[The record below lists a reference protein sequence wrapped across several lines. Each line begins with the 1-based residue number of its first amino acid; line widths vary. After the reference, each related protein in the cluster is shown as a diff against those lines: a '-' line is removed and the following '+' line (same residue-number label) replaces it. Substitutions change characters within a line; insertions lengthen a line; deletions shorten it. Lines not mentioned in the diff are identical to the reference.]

1 MIGSVRPK
9 LAVISA
15 TLAIAVSGAWAAAAN
30 TPPIATTAY
39 IAGGPIEGPNRW
51 CATVPNAIPS
61 IAPMNSEGANTPPEP
76 PIERVRL
83 DARTLPSI
91 RMTMNHSAYWPA
103 SALPITG

>member
-1 MIGSVRPK
+1 MIGRVSAK

-15 TLAIAVSGAWAAAAN
+15 TLAIAVSGACAAAAN

-39 IAGGPIEGPNRW
+39 IAGGPIAGPNRW

-83 DARTLPSI
+83 EARTC
-91 RMTMNHSAYWPA
+91 PA
-103 SALPITG
+103 SG